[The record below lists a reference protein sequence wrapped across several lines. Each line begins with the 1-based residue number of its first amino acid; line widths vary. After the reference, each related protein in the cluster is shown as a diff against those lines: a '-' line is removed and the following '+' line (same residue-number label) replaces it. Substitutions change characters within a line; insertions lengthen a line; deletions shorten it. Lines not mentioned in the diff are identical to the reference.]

1 VTTSSTPV
9 PGSAAEGYTAA
20 RESAAAFDLPE
31 RGVLEATGPLRQ
43 KFLQG
48 MLTNEVQALAAGQGN
63 AAAILDVRGHVQALL
78 RVLVTGDAVLL
89 EAREDRLSLVQR
101 TLEHYRVAAPVRFR
115 VVPTTIVGLIG
126 PRAEEVLRAGGVE
139 APEAPG
145 SHVRASFHGVE
156 ARVARAA
163 DLPPRGFAIHVAPE
177 AAAPLRGAL
186 ADAGVPTVR
195 REVIDALRVE
205 VLRPWCGE
213 DVTEENLLH
222 ETGLVPEC
230 CSLSK
235 GCYLGQEVVARLD
248 ARGGNVNK
256 GLRGLRLDR
265 EAPRGTLV
273 LAAGKE
279 VGRVTTS
286 ALSPKDG
293 PVALAYVHRAHFA
306 PGTALEVGGAPAT
319 VVLGFAAAPGA

>member
-1 VTTSSTPV
+1 VTTASPPV
-9 PGSAAEGYTAA
+9 PGSAALGYTAA
-20 RESAAAFDLPE
+20 RERAAVFDLPE

-63 AAAILDVRGHVQALL
+63 ASALLDVKGHVQALL

-89 EAREDRLSLVQR
+89 ETREDRSSLVQR

-115 VVPTTIVGLIG
+115 VVPTTVVGLVG
-126 PRAEEVLRAGGVE
+126 PRAEEVLRAGGAEV
-139 APEAPG
+139 PEAPG
-145 SHVRASFHGVE
+145 SHLRTSFHGVE

-177 AAAPLRGAL
+177 AAAALRGAL

-205 VLRPWCGE
+205 ALRPWCGE

-256 GLRGLRLDR
+256 ALRGLRLER
-265 EAPRGTLV
+265 EAPRGTPV

-279 VGRVTTS
+279 VGRVTTA
-286 ALSPKDG
+286 ALSPKEG
-293 PVALAYVHRAHFA
+293 AIALAYVHRAHFA
-306 PGTALEVGGAPAT
+306 PGTALEVGDAAAT
-319 VVLGFAAAPGA
+319 VVLGFAGAPGA